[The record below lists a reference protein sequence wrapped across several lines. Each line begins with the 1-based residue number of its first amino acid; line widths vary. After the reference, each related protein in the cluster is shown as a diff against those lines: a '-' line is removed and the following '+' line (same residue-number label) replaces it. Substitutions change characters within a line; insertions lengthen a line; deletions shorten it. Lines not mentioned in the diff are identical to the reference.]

1 MRLILWSFCSICGSR
16 VTPTYK
22 YYSDILDRLWWLN
35 LFVYLTKLRDAQIG
49 GETLLL
55 GVFLKLFLEDISI
68 WFSKVSRDLPSQMC
82 VGIIQSSEDLNKTNK
97 WRKGKSFSFWTGTS
111 IFSCLQTSELLVLEP
126 SNLESMPA
134 APWFSY
140 LWSQTEFYHQVS

>member
-1 MRLILWSFCSICGSR
+1 MCTVHKQYSEVSQTRTHCFAVVTSACYSSVEALIHPCYWFVYDRSTMRLILWSFCSICGSR

-55 GVFLKLFLEDISI
+55 SVFLRVFLEDTNIL
-68 WFSKVSRDLPSQMC
+68 FSKVSRDLPTHIC
-82 VGIIQSSEDLNKTNK
+82 RHPIQWGPKYNT
-97 WRKGKSFSFWTGTS
+97 
-111 IFSCLQTSELLVLEP
+111 
-126 SNLESMPA
+126 
-134 APWFSY
+134 
-140 LWSQTEFYHQVS
+140 

>member
-1 MRLILWSFCSICGSR
+1 MCNSQFQMSTALILTFQNSIKLCKYSTKKCVLCINSILKSARQGHIAWLLSPVLVRALVEALIHPSYWFVYDRSTMRLILWSFCSICGSR

-55 GVFLKLFLEDISI
+55 GVFLK
-68 WFSKVSRDLPSQMC
+68 FSGRYQHL
-82 VGIIQSSEDLNKTNK
+82 IQ
-97 WRKGKSFSFWTGTS
+97 
-111 IFSCLQTSELLVLEP
+111 
-126 SNLESMPA
+126 
-134 APWFSY
+134 
-140 LWSQTEFYHQVS
+140 